1 MPARARGA
9 FVVSQGAGR
18 HYCGSQDS
26 DRNREFFHVCFLLSA
41 DESGGHRLTGAAVEI
56 SENSKIFGFQN
67 SLGRPFR
74 GAGPLRHS
82 GSQRRGF

>member
-1 MPARARGA
+1 
-9 FVVSQGAGR
+9 
-18 HYCGSQDS
+18 
-26 DRNREFFHVCFLLSA
+26 VCFLLSA